1 MEKSAECKAIDAR
14 ERIYSW
20 RKLLANAVYRHEIAK
35 IECDERY
42 TGRLDMTPKD
52 WIYHKKMKLDIEI
65 CEINVLELKTQ
76 LAIMEADA
84 TIRRI
89 NL

>member
-1 MEKSAECKAIDAR
+1 MEKSVECKAIDAR
-14 ERIYSW
+14 ERIYGL
-20 RKLLANAVYRHEIAK
+20 RKLLAGTVYRHEIAK

-42 TGRLDMTPKD
+42 SGRLDMTPRD

-76 LAIMEADA
+76 LAILEADV
-84 TIRRI
+84 TIFK
-89 NL
+89 